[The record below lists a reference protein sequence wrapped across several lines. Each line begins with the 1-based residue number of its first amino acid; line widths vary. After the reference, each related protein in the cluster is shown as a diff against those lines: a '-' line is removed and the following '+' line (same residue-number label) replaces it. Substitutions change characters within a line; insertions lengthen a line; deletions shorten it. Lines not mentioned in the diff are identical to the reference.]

1 MYFDK
6 IVLRCEKTHYVEQS
20 LDLKLIA
27 SGFPKKEW
35 FLLYIPFGR
44 PLSVDI
50 LNAGR
55 GIVARRFLRLSK

>member
-1 MYFDK
+1 MLK
-6 IVLRCEKTHYVEQS
+6 NAYVEQS
-20 LDLKLIA
+20 LDLRLIA

-50 LNAGR
+50 LNAGDVSLLDDFFVYQNR
-55 GIVARRFLRLSK
+55 